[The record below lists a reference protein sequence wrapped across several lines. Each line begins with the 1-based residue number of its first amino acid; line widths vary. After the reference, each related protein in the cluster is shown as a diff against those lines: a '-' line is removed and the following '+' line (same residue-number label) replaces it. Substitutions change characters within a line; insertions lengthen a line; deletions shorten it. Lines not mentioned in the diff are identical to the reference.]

1 MQTRK
6 ALKSLSDGEIQYDR
20 VTPNGPLA
28 QNASWLLR
36 HHASNEQRIAA
47 AQERHQIAASL
58 PILEVARQKLLQII
72 GERVLPDDT
81 PIAMR
86 FDVFNAV
93 KQASKQYQKDIGL
106 KRFSTHLER
115 LWHEEPL
122 GTISAGALTRLRDHY
137 QSQNPRSSVGNIV
150 DTVVPKVSFNNLPVA
165 KLARIATE
173 IDSQEDYDT
182 AIIRHG
188 LHRDNVHCIRA
199 RTFIRELVA
208 RKSAVLNAGQ
218 QAIED
223 NTSIGIARRAPIG
236 VAADRVINRLQRE
249 AQEAPTDVEADT
261 DTESANDPEKEG
273 MGIDG
278 TGVLS
283 VQACL
288 QEQEEMFRWAAETGS
303 GIPKE
308 AVAPP
313 GWEHTVKELKKE
325 KDIDNPWALAW
336 WMEGKGYTP
345 GGSDKKSEEDEC
357 ATEIP
362 KAAVAPPGW
371 ESTVKKMKKHK
382 EIENPFA
389 LAWHMKEKGA
399 HPGGSDKKSE
409 ECPSEKKAQTPY
421 GQPWSAE
428 NMVELAN
435 DIMSEISNP
444 QVMQLANKIVESFAN
459 SQQMQMPQSGS
470 KQYGELLAY
479 ALQANPRAANKL
491 KDIIYRSIMKETEE
505 EMVSQPSSIAPEMA
519 QQQPALVP
527 TTANRTAKDKGKSQ
541 SEFEPQINQQQP
553 PAVKHKPSDGLKVL
567 KAFVLK
573 ADHPLV
579 DDGQDHYPVFSEM
592 AAKIT
597 LEKLAEQTKV
607 PSWWLGSLD
616 ELKHT
621 IEAAIKQAGDLP
633 PEFLKNIKKK
643 KDEGEEKEEKEA
655 ALSNPMEKAAM
666 RGFSA
671 EVVEEKL
678 VNGQNVIFSD
688 FSLHIAST
696 EKGGEIIQL
705 DTKQGYKQYQL
716 FDMDSA
722 ISEFMYLVGTEK
734 MTDSPAPV
742 FYIREGMRLPC
753 PGCGNI
759 NSFEM
764 PKEAMDLGCNDCQ
777 CVLPSNVV
785 EAAFESGAAM
795 EETTLVAVTPFSLQ
809 EEFGEKFAKAAEI
822 MGADSIGAEGCKAE
836 AYTVAPDDKKMADVW
851 DFLVE
856 AGFKPIAQIAPM
868 GAPPAAPSGDI
879 MGQEAP
885 PLDLTEPPGGEMP
898 VDEGAMPSEA
908 DVPDLGEPIEELGYA
923 DHQMIQAAMMHYQAQ
938 GNSVIEAITQFNKD
952 YGDGYDPETVMQVAA
967 TVYGIGLDQIKIGM
981 VKGAGD
987 LPSTSVNMQQPDAVS
1002 VGTGSGV
1009 LGPDSE
1015 TKGDIKTPGKPKT
1028 QVKPQGTFAD
1038 TSTEADSDN
1047 RDPGDYGA
1055 GKPKAQHPATDQQGV
1070 SLPETGLG
1078 SDSETEM
1085 GKLMKDFDSRSKAA
1099 PQSMQSK

>member
-6 ALKSLSDGEIQYDR
+6 ALKSLSDGKIQYDR
-20 VTPNGPLA
+20 VTSDGPLA

-36 HHASNEQRIAA
+36 NHAFNEQKIAA

-58 PILEVARQKLLQII
+58 PILEVAKQKLLQII

-86 FDVFNAV
+86 FDIFNAV
-93 KQASKQYQKDIGL
+93 KQASKQHQKDIGL

-165 KLARIATE
+165 KLARIAAE

-223 NTSIGIARRAPIG
+223 NTSIGVARRAPIG

-261 DTESANDPEKEG
+261 DIESADDPEKAG

-283 VQACL
+283 AQACL
-288 QEQEEMFRWAAETGS
+288 QEQEEMFRWAAETGI

-313 GWEHTVKELKKE
+313 GWEKTVKEMKGKE
-325 KDIDNPWALAW
+325 EIDNPFALAW
-336 WMEGKGYTP
+336 WMKGKGYKP
-345 GGSDKKSEEDEC
+345 GGSDKKSE
-357 ATEIP
+357 
-362 KAAVAPPGW
+362 
-371 ESTVKKMKKHK
+371 
-382 EIENPFA
+382 
-389 LAWHMKEKGA
+389 
-399 HPGGSDKKSE
+399 E

-435 DIMSEISNP
+435 DVMSEMSNP
-444 QVMQLANKIVESFAN
+444 QIMQLANKIVQSFAN
-459 SQQMQMPQSGS
+459 SQQMQMPQAGS
-470 KQYGELLAY
+470 KQFGEFLAY
-479 ALQANPRAANKL
+479 ALQANPGAANKL
-491 KDIIYRSIMKETEE
+491 KSIIYKSIMQDTEE
-505 EMVSQPSSIAPEMA
+505 EMVSQSPSPAPEMA
-519 QQQPALVP
+519 QQQPALIP
-527 TTANRTAKDKGKSQ
+527 ATANRVAKDKGKSQ
-541 SEFEPQINQQQP
+541 SEFEPQVNQQQP

-597 LEKLAEQTKV
+597 LEKLAEETQV
-607 PSWWLGSLD
+607 PLWWLGSLD

-621 IEAAIKQAGDLP
+621 VEAAIKQAGDLP
-633 PEFLKNIKKK
+633 PEFLENIKKK
-643 KDEGEEKEEKEA
+643 KDENNNKEEKEA
-655 ALSNPMEKAAM
+655 TSDPIERAAT

-868 GAPPAAPSGDI
+868 GAPSAAPSGDI
-879 MGQEAP
+879 MGQEAS